1 LRVPQF
7 SGHWYSGRAARLC
20 AIEGGLVSLAI
31 WTTGRHTSSG
41 RALTALIAAAACVP
55 AALYL
60 ADLYD
65 PQVMR
70 NDRGRGSATVRALGF
85 AALCAA
91 IIGLFGGGDLPRG
104 ALLWTFGVASL
115 GVLLAR
121 AALIARADEEGH
133 SRVLVVGGG
142 RRANEIAR
150 LIRVDAFGEYEVA
163 GVLDPRLDL
172 GAAKTEPSMLAAAGG
187 AMDSDSPLVSAPPPV
202 VVSAANDGS
211 PAQEVALAP
220 PPTVVPGSQLI
231 MKPASA
237 SVEASVAALPPPVRL
252 DNGMAGGTQ
261 TGPLAPVVPLPS
273 AAAQPLAVP
282 ARSLPEVVKQLRV
295 DTVVIATEEQSEP
308 LPNDEL
314 IRLRLDGVTVLPAQ
328 RFAERVLRRAPLS
341 LLRPTDLAIGDG
353 LTSPMRAAVKRL
365 FDLLMSSIL
374 LVFAA
379 PVLAVLAIV
388 IKLDSEGPVFYWQE
402 RTGRG
407 GKPYK
412 IHKLRTM
419 RKDAEKLSGPVWA
432 SQKDPRVTRIGA
444 FLRKTR
450 LDEIPQVFAVF
461 RGDMS
466 FVGPRPERPFF
477 VNQLKAQIPFFG
489 LREAVKP
496 GITGWAQIRY
506 PYGSS
511 VEDAKNKLEYDLYYA
526 LHQSLF
532 LDLAICFHT
541 AKTVLFGRGAR

>member
-1 LRVPQF
+1 
-7 SGHWYSGRAARLC
+7 
-20 AIEGGLVSLAI
+20 
-31 WTTGRHTSSG
+31 
-41 RALTALIAAAACVP
+41 
-55 AALYL
+55 
-60 ADLYD
+60 
-65 PQVMR
+65 M
-70 NDRGRGSATVRALGF
+70 
-85 AALCAA
+85 
-91 IIGLFGGGDLPRG
+91 
-104 ALLWTFGVASL
+104 
-115 GVLLAR
+115 
-121 AALIARADEEGH
+121 
-133 SRVLVVGGG
+133 
-142 RRANEIAR
+142 
-150 LIRVDAFGEYEVA
+150 A

-172 GAAKTEPSMLAAAGG
+172 GAPQTEQALLAAAGG
-187 AMDSDSPLVSAPPPV
+187 AMESDGPLVAAPAEV

-211 PAQEVALAP
+211 STPEVAMAP
-220 PPTVVPGSQLI
+220 SPTVVPASQLI
-231 MKPASA
+231 VKPASA
-237 SVEASVAALPPPVRL
+237 SVEASVAALPPHVRAE
-252 DNGMAGGTQ
+252 NAAAEN
-261 TGPLAPVVPLPS
+261 GPLAAVMRLPS

-282 ARSLPEVVKQLRV
+282 ARSLPDVVKQLRV
-295 DTVVIATEEQSEP
+295 DTVVIATEDPSEP
-308 LPNDEL
+308 LPVDEL

-353 LTSPMRAAVKRL
+353 LTSPVRAAVKRL

-374 LVFAA
+374 LLFAA

-388 IKLDSEGPVFYWQE
+388 IKVDSEGPVFYWQE

-412 IHKLRTM
+412 VHKLRTM

-432 SQKDPRVTRIGA
+432 SQKDPRITRIGA

-477 VNQLKAQIPFFG
+477 VDQLKAQIPFFG